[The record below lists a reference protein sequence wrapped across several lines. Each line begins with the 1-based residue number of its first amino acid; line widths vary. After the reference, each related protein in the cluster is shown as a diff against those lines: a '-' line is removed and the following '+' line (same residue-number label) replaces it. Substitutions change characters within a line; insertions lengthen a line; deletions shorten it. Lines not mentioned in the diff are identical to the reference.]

1 MRTEKITAL
10 FLTILLSLT
19 GCQSAGNSSV
29 PESAPPVSEQSGA
42 DSPPNNSESP
52 PISQNDWEGEINNGV
67 LVLDDGRGIMLY
79 GSSSGYENGR
89 SYAAS
94 VNKYKEQ
101 MGANVNVYSMMIPSQ
116 VTFYMP
122 EIYFEEG
129 VSDREL
135 PHIDDIN
142 DRLNGVISI
151 DVYDALKSHVG
162 EEIYYRTDHHWTQL
176 GAYYAAQ
183 SFARTAQTPFD
194 ELSEYDKHERSG
206 FLGTLYGTSKENPLM
221 KKAPDT
227 FTWYVPKRTADTTY
241 YNTKCEDAREGS
253 YFKNASELDEDKWD
267 MVYAP
272 DGAITYVNTGLK
284 TGRRLMIV
292 GDSFTWAFA
301 PCLFGSFDDIW
312 IIDLRV
318 CDVSAAQLAK
328 DNGVTDLLFCMS
340 VSCATTDIQ
349 EKLEKIM

>member
-42 DSPPNNSESP
+42 DSPPNKFESP
-52 PISQNDWEGEINNGV
+52 PISSNDWEGEINNGV

-162 EEIYYRTDHHWTQL
+162 EEIYYRTDHHGRSLACTTRRNRSRERRRRRSTSFPNTTSTN
-176 GAYYAAQ
+176 AAAFLALFTEQ
-183 SFARTAQTPFD
+183 AR
-194 ELSEYDKHERSG
+194 K
-206 FLGTLYGTSKENPLM
+206 
-221 KKAPDT
+221 
-227 FTWYVPKRTADTTY
+227 
-241 YNTKCEDAREGS
+241 
-253 YFKNASELDEDKWD
+253 
-267 MVYAP
+267 
-272 DGAITYVNTGLK
+272 I
-284 TGRRLMIV
+284 RL
-292 GDSFTWAFA
+292 
-301 PCLFGSFDDIW
+301 
-312 IIDLRV
+312 
-318 CDVSAAQLAK
+318 
-328 DNGVTDLLFCMS
+328 
-340 VSCATTDIQ
+340 
-349 EKLEKIM
+349 